1 MAEMNPKMK
10 AITATKT
17 RSHIECPAHCPP
29 VPASSL
35 STLAEISLENLANKI
50 MEIYVYH
57 SPQQS

>member
-1 MAEMNPKMK
+1 MK

-17 RSHIECPAHCPP
+17 RSHIECPAHCPA

-35 STLAEISLENLANKI
+35 STLAEISLKNLTNKI

-57 SPQQS
+57 SPQQN